1 MSVFYT
7 ILHFSQLP
15 WDSVATIVQHYLKHL
30 ETFSNPVVMVMAES
44 ELQQVQEYLKI
55 YDLSMGEEEK
65 VKQTVI

>member
-15 WDSVATIVQHYLKHL
+15 WDSVATIVQRYLKHL